1 MNYKIT
7 ALERKT
13 TSTGKSMIKATL
25 IDESNAEATDV
36 AIWSG
41 FQDFANLAVGSTI
54 VGELEV
60 KQNGQFLNKSL
71 KSPMTVNSGAS
82 RTTQINNAMEKKA
95 DMITKAQDNKGESIK
110 IAGTMRDAVLCAIAE
125 YNKDPH
131 NLDTLEQLITK
142 WRRTLWFEWENT
154 NDFPPFK

>member
-1 MNYKIT
+1 MNYTITKI
-7 ALERKT
+7 ESKT
-13 TSTGKSMIKATL
+13 TSTGKAMKTATL
-25 IDESNAEATDV
+25 KDEGGTEIEKV
-36 AIWSG
+36 AIWSSYP
-41 FQDFANLAVGSTI
+41 DFANLAEGSTI
-54 VGELEV
+54 VAEIETKV
-60 KQNGQFLNKSL
+60 NGQYTNLSL
-71 KSPMTVNSGAS
+71 KSPATGNFGAS
-82 RTTQINNAMEKKA
+82 KTTQINNAMEKKA